1 MFVRKTPSRTS
12 HRANV
17 TIAGLGFFL
26 WGSYFPVLWDL
37 SISSTVIILSFMFSQ
52 IVLMATSSVT
62 SPLHYGVAYRSM
74 QYHFVSL
81 KQLFCHGFSNNCLL
95 KNFFFCF
102 LSFWYLSNLAL
113 IKSTGFLQLVHVHLP
128 FKLGFL
134 FCFDHRYHFVHF
146 LFNTSQTF
154 NWNFTVFNDY
164 KLSVNTSSNAVLF
177 KAKESLKLHSLV
189 FL

>member
-1 MFVRKTPSRTS
+1 
-12 HRANV
+12 
-17 TIAGLGFFL
+17 
-26 WGSYFPVLWDL
+26 
-37 SISSTVIILSFMFSQ
+37 MFSQ
-52 IVLMATSSVT
+52 IVLMAKSSVT
-62 SPLHYGVAYRSM
+62 SHLHYGVAYRSR
-74 QYHFVSL
+74 QLSL
-81 KQLFCHGFSNNCLL
+81 CFSKTSFCHGFSNYCLL
-95 KNFFFCF
+95 NFFFFCF
-102 LSFWYLSNLAL
+102 LSFWYSSNLAL

-154 NWNFTVFNDY
+154 NWNFTVFNDC